1 MVMAGTQKPMQTP
14 EAQEL
19 LKDSARLREMLSS
32 PEVRR
37 LAELLNARSGG
48 ACGRRPRAPREG
60 MTAQLEQLM
69 QGLSSTE
76 EGARLIAQ
84 LQGKMGK

>member
-1 MVMAGTQKPMQTP
+1 MVMAGAQKPMQTP

-48 ACGRRPRAPREG
+48 LRQAAQSAKGG
-60 MTAQLEQLM
+60 DTAQLEQLM

>member
-32 PEVRR
+32 PEG
-37 LAELLNARSGG
+37 AIGFGG
-48 ACGRRPRAPREG
+48 AAQRPQRRRPAAGGPERQGRD
-60 MTAQLEQLM
+60 TAQLEQLM
-69 QGLSSTE
+69 QGAVLH
-76 EGARLIAQ
+76 GRRAP
-84 LQGKMGK
+84 G

>member
-37 LAELLNARSGG
+37 LAELLNARSGLRQAAQSAKG
-48 ACGRRPRAPREG
+48 GD
-60 MTAQLEQLM
+60 TAQLEQLM

>member
-48 ACGRRPRAPREG
+48 GLRQVAQSAKGG
-60 MTAQLEQLM
+60 DTAQLEQLM